1 MYKLIQQKIVGI
13 LSIAAKE
20 SRKLLGTALVL
31 AAVAGWWGVLYPQL
45 SLNQDTYRIVSEDG
59 TVQDGDTKAEWE
71 NSDTIYM
78 EILNAESGRVRFRS
92 RLFDYAT
99 ELYKHLCGV

>member
-45 SLNQDTYRIVSEDG
+45 SLNQI
-59 TVQDGDTKAEWE
+59 
-71 NSDTIYM
+71 
-78 EILNAESGRVRFRS
+78 GRAHV
-92 RLFDYAT
+92 
-99 ELYKHLCGV
+99 